1 MVANLHETKF
11 KTTKNN
17 SVNRK
22 KLLRGNLHVNFQC
35 EGQLKF
41 FDVVG
46 SFFLTHWIFDWHW
59 KKILVSDFSHKLSMC
74 MTLDTLNEQA
84 CQNLYHPGCSL
95 SGVIQPQH
103 FGFFQTSGSFWS
115 TGQDPFSTLGDY
127 VWHQTKPYTF
137 FFHVPHRWFRNEE
150 MRSAAEGRLKE
161 YNKPALSWVTSKEY
175 VNHVYTKNTK
185 LKFPVVWGVF
195 W

>member
-17 SVNRK
+17 SVNQK

-46 SFFLTHWIFDWHW
+46 SFFSRALDLWLTLEENSCFGLFTADYFHTSCPCVWPSTPWMSKPVRIFIIPVVQWGYSTSTFW
-59 KKILVSDFSHKLSMC
+59 FFS
-74 MTLDTLNEQA
+74 
-84 CQNLYHPGCSL
+84 NLR
-95 SGVIQPQH
+95 
-103 FGFFQTSGSFWS
+103 FFLKYWSGSILYIGRLCLAS
-115 TGQDPFSTLGDY
+115 DKTLY
-127 VWHQTKPYTF
+127 VC
-137 FFHVPHRWFRNEE
+137 FHVPGRWFRNEE

-161 YNKPALSWVTSKEY
+161 YNKPALSWVTSKE
-175 VNHVYTKNTK
+175 
-185 LKFPVVWGVF
+185 
-195 W
+195 